1 MLDRLGVGEKVKA
14 RGHTR
19 QSLLTWY
26 LLCLGVEANMLLL
39 RTMELGKYGPY
50 SEQNCHHN
58 CGRCL
63 EEPKMQKRRHDGR
76 LDSIPTDPTAGP

>member
-26 LLCLGVEANMLLL
+26 ILCLGVEANMLLL
-39 RTMELGKYGPY
+39 RTMELGK
-50 SEQNCHHN
+50 
-58 CGRCL
+58 
-63 EEPKMQKRRHDGR
+63 
-76 LDSIPTDPTAGP
+76 